1 MTNQDP
7 SYYKQL
13 FKESQE
19 PSEEEV
25 DAFVIQ
31 VKSMLEEHIK
41 RGERNAMT
49 ILIPSMAIGQRA
61 KEILKDFP
69 VSFVDLSSQ
78 VVVAHTAM
86 LPSTNQAA
94 LSIFPFWTM

>member
-1 MTNQDP
+1 MTKQDP

-25 DAFVIQ
+25 DAFVTQ
-31 VKSMLEEHIK
+31 VKSMLEEHV
-41 RGERNAMT
+41 RQGERNAMT
-49 ILIPSMAIGQRA
+49 ILAPSRAIGERA
-61 KEILKDFP
+61 KEMLSDEDFP
-69 VSFVDLSSQ
+69 VSFVDFTL
-78 VVVAHTAM
+78 
-86 LPSTNQAA
+86 NQ